1 MATHEPEGFQA
12 AISRSISQEKEKET
26 ADTASTSSKTTTDLE
41 SGQGTSSKD
50 KEQAVKADDWNGAD
64 DPDNPWNWPLRK
76 RVWHVIIP
84 SLFSLAVTFG
94 SSVYSPAVDQV
105 AEIFDVSTTAAIL
118 PLSLW
123 VLALGFGPIIS
134 APISETYGRLMVY
147 RSTSFISMLFTLGA
161 GFSNTFAALCAC
173 RFFAGLFGSS
183 CLAVGSG
190 TMADLYPQAKR
201 GPALICYMTAPFL
214 GKL

>member
-12 AISRSISQEKEKET
+12 AISRSNSQEKEKDI
-26 ADTASTSSKTTTDLE
+26 ADTASTSSKGTTDLE
-41 SGQGTSSKD
+41 SGQATPSEETK
-50 KEQAVKADDWNGAD
+50 QTVKADDWNGPN
-64 DPDNPWNWPLRK
+64 DPDNPWNWSLRK
-76 RVWHVIIP
+76 RMWHVLIP

-105 AEIFDVSTTAAIL
+105 AEVFDVSTTAAIL

-147 RSTSFISMLFTLGA
+147 RTTSFISMLFTLGA

-173 RFFAGLFGSS
+173 RLFAGLFGSS

-190 TMADLYPQAKR
+190 TMADLFPTVSVSSSHEAHCKYPS
-201 GPALICYMTAPFL
+201 F
-214 GKL
+214 